1 MLIVERQQKLLEMI
15 RQRQSCD
22 LASLAADCGVSVATV
37 RRDVESLRQQ
47 GLVETP
53 RGGVVFRG
61 RAAPPSALEERMNE
75 QVAAKLA
82 IGKTAA
88 GLIQPG
94 MTVFL
99 DGGSTMH
106 YMAVQIAVRP
116 LQVVTNSLTIATQ
129 FANDERVEL
138 IMLGGTLYPRT
149 GVMVGPLTMQS
160 LAEIHADLMLFSG
173 AGIFGND
180 VFNSNMA
187 MVQVEKLA
195 VAQAAKRILL
205 ADSSK
210 FGRKGLAR
218 VCAWT
223 DLDLIITD
231 ADIAADWSSLLA
243 DRIRIAPA

>member
-15 RQRQSCD
+15 RRRQSCE

-47 GLVETP
+47 GWVETP
-53 RGGVVFRG
+53 RGGVIYRG
-61 RAAPPSALEERMNE
+61 RTAPPSALEERMNQ

-82 IGKTAA
+82 IGKVAA
-88 GLIQPG
+88 DIIQAG

-106 YMAVQIAVRP
+106 YMAGQIVARP

-129 FANDERVEL
+129 FANDEKVEL
-138 IMLGGTLYPRT
+138 IMLGGALYPRT
-149 GVMVGPLTMQS
+149 GVMVGPLAMQS
-160 LAEIHADLMLFSG
+160 LAEIHADVMLFSG

-180 VFNSNMA
+180 IFNSNMA

-195 VAQAAKRILL
+195 IEQAAKRVLL

-218 VCAWT
+218 VCGWNE
-223 DLDLIITD
+223 LDLIITD
-231 ADIAADWSSLLA
+231 AGISAEWPSLLG
-243 DRIRIAPA
+243 DRVRIAPA

>member
-1 MLIVERQQKLLEMI
+1 MLIVERQQKLLAII

-22 LASLAADCGVSVATV
+22 LATLAADCSVSVATV
-37 RRDVESLRQQ
+37 RRDVESLREQ
-47 GLVETP
+47 GLVETA
-53 RGGVVFRG
+53 RGGVIFRG
-61 RAAPPSALEERMNE
+61 RTAAPSALEERMNE

-82 IGKTAA
+82 IGKAGA

-106 YMAVQIAVRP
+106 YMAGQIFARP

-138 IMLGGTLYPRT
+138 IVVGGALYPRT
-149 GVMVGPLTMQS
+149 GVMVGPLTVQA
-160 LAEIHADLMLFSG
+160 LEEIHSDVMLFSG
-173 AGIFGND
+173 AGIFGTE

-187 MVQVEKLA
+187 MVQVEKSA
-195 VAQAAKRILL
+195 MQQAAKRVLL
-205 ADSSK
+205 ADASK

-218 VCAWT
+218 VCGLE
-223 DLDLIITD
+223 DLDIIITD
-231 ADIAADWSSLLA
+231 AGISPEWSALLA
-243 DRIRIAPA
+243 DRIRIAPG